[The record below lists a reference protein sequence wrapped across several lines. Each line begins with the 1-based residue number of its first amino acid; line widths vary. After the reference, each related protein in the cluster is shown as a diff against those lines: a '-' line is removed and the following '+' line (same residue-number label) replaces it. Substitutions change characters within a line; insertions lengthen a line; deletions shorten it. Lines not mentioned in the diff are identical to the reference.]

1 VNRGTIPDTY
11 ASLAQSLYRFHDFR
25 QNDGMGSLNR
35 AMERIVDYAM
45 SDWARYNDDLRGCAY
60 DTDVPGS
67 VKNVSALHPLGLA
80 LVTDDEMI
88 YRRRAL
94 PMMEYLMS
102 REKFLFT
109 VNPEVK
115 GQGASARLLGPC
127 APVSE
132 LTALYEMSGKRSP
145 FLLDF
150 AQELYGK
157 TRTLNLDDPV
167 RGDIWQN
174 ALALYRATGD
184 RAWLEKAKAGA
195 EVYIQQRIA
204 TPQTSFRDPSG
215 RGMFFWT
222 SYAPNWMELYE
233 LYEVTG
239 EKRYLEAAHEGARR
253 FAQFVWMCPVVT
265 DGEVLVNIG
274 GRAPTYRNSPKLQP
288 ISLPE
293 ERVPAWRVSELGLT
307 CESSGTSKGH
317 RGILLATHAPWMLRL
332 ASQTGDTFL
341 HDIARSAIV
350 GRYTSFPGYH
360 MNTARTTVYEK
371 PDFAHRPGSQLNSTS
386 SLHYNHI
393 WPHAALLLDFM
404 IADAEAR
411 SAGAIKFPSRFSEGY
426 AYLQQRIYGDQ
437 PGTFCGDKDVW
448 LWMPKGLLRFE
459 EPEINYVA
467 GRRGD
472 CLYLALMNQSPK
484 ALSATLSLDGALVS
498 PLTSADCTA
507 RIWRENEAPRTQ
519 KLNPA
524 RFAVELAPRGI
535 TALAI
540 SGLKISPRF
549 QTRLAGQGTPWQ
561 KDFTRFEFGGGHA
574 MLMNMGPDLKSAYVC
589 LQSDAS
595 SFKQVTLHYAVGS
608 EWKTLTDSAF
618 PFEFTVPLSRDQ
630 RRFDFWVEGTDP
642 AGKTSRSAD
651 CALSQ
656 AAGM

>member
-1 VNRGTIPDTY
+1 
-11 ASLAQSLYRFHDFR
+11 
-25 QNDGMGSLNR
+25 
-35 AMERIVDYAM
+35 
-45 SDWARYNDDLRGCAY
+45 
-60 DTDVPGS
+60 
-67 VKNVSALHPLGLA
+67 
-80 LVTDDEMI
+80 
-88 YRRRAL
+88 
-94 PMMEYLMS
+94 
-102 REKFLFT
+102 
-109 VNPEVK
+109 
-115 GQGASARLLGPC
+115 
-127 APVSE
+127 
-132 LTALYEMSGKRSP
+132 
-145 FLLDF
+145 
-150 AQELYGK
+150 
-157 TRTLNLDDPV
+157 
-167 RGDIWQN
+167 
-174 ALALYRATGD
+174 
-184 RAWLEKAKAGA
+184 
-195 EVYIQQRIA
+195 
-204 TPQTSFRDPSG
+204 
-215 RGMFFWT
+215 
-222 SYAPNWMELYE
+222 
-233 LYEVTG
+233 
-239 EKRYLEAAHEGARR
+239 
-253 FAQFVWMCPVVT
+253 
-265 DGEVLVNIG
+265 
-274 GRAPTYRNSPKLQP
+274 
-288 ISLPE
+288 
-293 ERVPAWRVSELGLT
+293 
-307 CESSGTSKGH
+307 
-317 RGILLATHAPWMLRL
+317 
-332 ASQTGDTFL
+332 
-341 HDIARSAIV
+341 
-350 GRYTSFPGYH
+350 

-472 CLYLALMNQSPK
+472 CLYLALMNQSPNS
-484 ALSATLSLDGALVS
+484 LSATLSLDGALVS

-507 RIWRENEAPRTQ
+507 RVWRENKAPRTQ

-549 QTRLAGQGTPWQ
+549 QTHLAGKGTPWQ

-574 MLMNMGPDLKSAYVC
+574 MLMNMGPDLKSAYVY

-618 PFEFTVPLSRDQ
+618 PFEFTVPVSRDQ

-656 AAGM
+656 AAGV